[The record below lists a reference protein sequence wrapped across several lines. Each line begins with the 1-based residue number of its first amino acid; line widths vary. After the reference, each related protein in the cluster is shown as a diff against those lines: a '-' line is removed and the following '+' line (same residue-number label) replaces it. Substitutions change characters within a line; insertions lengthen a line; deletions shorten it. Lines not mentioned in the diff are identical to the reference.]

1 MTYIRTGF
9 KMKRGFRMKEE
20 YYEIEILCRNC
31 NSDVFLKIPKGTTK
45 EDYLNNHKICDE
57 CGCKHGVE
65 K

>member
-1 MTYIRTGF
+1 
-9 KMKRGFRMKEE
+9 MKRGFRMKEE